1 MAEPKSGIFKSVRF
15 KGKRQH
21 PGDPVRRPVRAFL
34 PAFQHRLLSWTRR
47 LPDDIAS
54 RDRFYLLSA
63 WNMPNL
69 AANVSS
75 LWILC
80 IRFAR
85 TSNYT
90 IVLCSK
96 SLEISRAA
104 NSLVSRRAERLSF
117 LLLRFPLLFF
127 LLLYNLLFLFP
138 IRTRDYLLSQ
148 CFHYFFFHCLPLAS
162 FFFSTFSFYYFVF
175 HDLQAAGYDDPLPH
189 KCYFPNFN
197 EICHW

>member
-117 LLLRFPLLFF
+117 LLLRFPVILPSSLQPSVPFSDSHTRLSPLTMFPLLLFSLSSTGILLLLHFF
-127 LLLYNLLFLFP
+127 LLLLRLPRSSSSRIRRSSSSQVLF
-138 IRTRDYLLSQ
+138 S
-148 CFHYFFFHCLPLAS
+148 
-162 FFFSTFSFYYFVF
+162 
-175 HDLQAAGYDDPLPH
+175 
-189 KCYFPNFN
+189 
-197 EICHW
+197 